1 MIESMSGHLV
11 TGRVPA
17 LCECGV
23 AVLDSGK
30 PCSLGLAAVVI
41 LQVEQLQC
49 NLV

>member
-1 MIESMSGHLV
+1 MSGYLV
-11 TGRVPA
+11 TGGVPA

-23 AVLDSGK
+23 AVLDSGE

-41 LQVEQLQC
+41 LKIEQFQS